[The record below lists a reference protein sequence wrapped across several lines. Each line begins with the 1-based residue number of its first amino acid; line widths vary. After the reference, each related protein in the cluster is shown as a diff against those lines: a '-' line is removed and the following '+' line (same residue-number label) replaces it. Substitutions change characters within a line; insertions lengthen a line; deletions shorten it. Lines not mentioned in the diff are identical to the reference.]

1 MTANHDIYSRRSLK
15 RGTPNNDDAV
25 PVVEAAYASWLR
37 SRSLSGLCVAALL
50 SRTARRHCLPI
61 TATLPPRPAHYR
73 ANRAEKLSMTATL
86 TPAPTATDH
95 PRLPDPRIPAPNRMA
110 NFVEVPSEPKA
121 EEMTQT
127 CNEGVKR
134 RHGTSDSSVNIAPLE
149 MIEGA
154 TESQRQGEGAREVSA
169 KCHQTQKVLI
179 FAFGGSAVMW

>member
-25 PVVEAAYASWLR
+25 PVVEAAYVSVAPLLFPFQALR
-37 SRSLSGLCVAALL
+37 CRSSVPHCSATLSSHYSDSTAASRSLQGEPRGKIVYDGHPHPCPN
-50 SRTARRHCLPI
+50 RH
-61 TATLPPRPAHYR
+61 RP
-73 ANRAEKLSMTATL
+73 
-86 TPAPTATDH
+86 

-169 KCHQTQKVLI
+169 KCHQTQK
-179 FAFGGSAVMW
+179 